1 VCLTGLIFD
10 LIPFTQKIDKDKS
23 TVKNAWVYVSRVY
36 IFLFDPRGGGQ
47 KYGQMKKKIIE
58 RG

>member
-23 TVKNAWVYVSRVY
+23 TVKNAWVYNVSRVY
-36 IFLFDPRGGGQ
+36 ILLFDLPSNMAKLHVGE
-47 KYGQMKKKIIE
+47 KNN
-58 RG
+58 